1 MCRRTTIGMLA
12 VSALAVSACGASS
25 QGATTPRPAAPVN
38 LTVYIDNSR
47 VSVSPST
54 VGAGPVAFIIT
65 NQASQ
70 AESLAV
76 LAAGSA
82 AGQALAD
89 TGPINPQATAQ
100 VTVDFSSPGH
110 YALSTGGGDGS
121 GGSSIRAASL
131 VVGKQRANSNS
142 QLLQP

>member
-1 MCRRTTIGMLA
+1 MGRRTTIGMLA
-12 VSALAVSACGASS
+12 VSALAVSACGSSS
-25 QGATTPRPAAPVN
+25 QGATTPRAPAPVN

-47 VSVSPST
+47 VSLSPSS

-76 LAAGSA
+76 LPAGSA
-82 AGQALAD
+82 AGQPLAS

-100 VTVDFSSPGH
+100 LTVDFPTPGR
-110 YALSTGGGDGS
+110 YSLSTGGG
-121 GGSSIRAASL
+121 GGASIRAATL
-131 VVGKQRANSNS
+131 NVGKARASSNN

>member
-12 VSALAVSACGASS
+12 VSAFAVSACGASS
-25 QGATTPRPAAPVN
+25 QGATMARPPAPVN
-38 LTVYIDNSR
+38 LTVYIDNGR
-47 VSVSPST
+47 VSVSPT
-54 VGAGPVAFIIT
+54 AVGAGAITFIIT

-76 LAAGSA
+76 MQAGSV
-82 AGQALAD
+82 AGQPLAD

-100 VTVDFSSPGH
+100 VTVNFTSPGP
-110 YALSTGGGDGS
+110 YSLSTGGDGG
-121 GGSSIRAASL
+121 GGSTIRAASFT
-131 VVGKQRANSNS
+131 VGKARPNSNN

>member
-12 VSALAVSACGASS
+12 VSALAVSACGGSS

-47 VSVSPST
+47 VSLSPST
-54 VGAGPVAFIIT
+54 VGAGAVAFIIT
-65 NQASQ
+65 NQANQ

-76 LAAGSA
+76 LPAGSA
-82 AGQALAD
+82 AGQPLAD
-89 TGPINPQATAQ
+89 TGPINPEATAQ
-100 VTVDFSSPGH
+100 VTVNFSPGK
-110 YALSTGGGDGS
+110 YSLSTGGGDGS
-121 GGSSIRAASL
+121 AGSSIRAASL
-131 VVGKQRANSNS
+131 TVGKAQANSNN